1 MTEKKKALKQAK
13 TSSQV
18 ITDPRRVDAL
28 ERLAGRLGVAPSR
41 VLDAIL
47 EQRSDTELAAFVQAR
62 RYAADPNQPVPILL
76 DGPLVAAV
84 SGQITKSVSSLM
96 GSLLP
101 DVLLAVL
108 SHHAERRPGLLAAT
122 AQPLIEEIVPLVMDR
137 LIAAQLGADLP

>member
-41 VLDAIL
+41 VLDAVL
-47 EQRSDTELAAFVQAR
+47 EQRSDTEIAAFVQAQR
-62 RYAADPNQPVPILL
+62 FAADPTQPVPVLL
-76 DGPLVAAV
+76 DGAVVAAV
-84 SGQITKSVSSLM
+84 SGQITKSVSFLM

-101 DVLLAVL
+101 DILLAVL
-108 SHHAERRPGLLAAT
+108 AHHAERRPELLAAT
-122 AQPLIEEIVPLVMDR
+122 AQPLIEQIVPLVLDR
-137 LIAAQLGADLP
+137 LIAAQLEADLP